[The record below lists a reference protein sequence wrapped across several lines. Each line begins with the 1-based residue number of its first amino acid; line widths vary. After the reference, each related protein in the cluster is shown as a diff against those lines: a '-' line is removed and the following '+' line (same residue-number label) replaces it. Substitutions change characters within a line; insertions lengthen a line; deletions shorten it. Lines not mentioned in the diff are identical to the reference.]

1 MTINE
6 AKEFLEKNG
15 YKILKEDVNSDEAP
29 AWEEGWNALSF
40 NEKKGSTL
48 AYDKF

>member
-15 YKILKEDVNSDEAP
+15 YKILKEDADLAEAP

-40 NEKKGSTL
+40 NEKKGRTL
-48 AYDKF
+48 AYAVF